1 MIAQNNQGDYLEVY
15 LQSLHKEI
23 ELMRKKLYSD
33 LEIPH
38 LLKEI
43 TEVNILIDELYI
55 NERLEYTLQNCPK
68 SLYLYFLRIF
78 SNYKQKIQII
88 YSQKLQVLPKISC
101 DLLQSDGILS
111 LYFQILQ
118 SYFCNQTTLG
128 DAHDESILEKYQI

>member
-1 MIAQNNQGDYLEVY
+1 MTAQNNQSDYLEVY
-15 LQSLHKEI
+15 LQNLHKEI
-23 ELMRKKLYSD
+23 EQMRKQLYND

-43 TEVNILIDELYI
+43 TEVNIFIDELQI

-118 SYFCNQTTLG
+118 SYFCNQNSLG
-128 DAHDESILEKYQI
+128 DSRDEQIFEKYYI